1 MLACYVLLITKDGVT
16 QGISPEGGLT
26 RDGRLQRPKLGLLDY
41 ICCTVAD
48 PDFGKDI
55 WFVPVAL
62 NYDRVLEDRSLI
74 RELVDERDRPGR
86 FTQLMSVAAYVSANV
101 GRLITARLPPSARPA
116 ATFGT

>member
-26 RDGRLQRPKLGLLDY
+26 RDGRLQPPKLGLLDY
-41 ICCTVAD
+41 ICRTVAD

-74 RELVDERDRPGR
+74 RELVDECDRPGPLS
-86 FTQLMSVAAYVSANV
+86 QLMTVSPYA
-101 GRLITARLPPSARPA
+101 TATLDR
-116 ATFGT
+116 